1 LSRQVAR
8 VNRLS
13 VAINAALSEH
23 QYRHV
28 GDRCGDAIGGTMAT
42 RTFKAKIRLK
52 SGIQEVTVQ
61 ADNYFKAKEML
72 EAQYGKGSIF
82 IGPTE
87 KR

>member
-1 LSRQVAR
+1 LTPKIKTLSGA
-8 VNRLS
+8 VNANRG
-13 VAINAALSEH
+13 EH

-28 GDRCGDAIGGTMAT
+28 GARCGDPIGGTMAT

-82 IGPTE
+82 VGPTE